1 MVSIWWVACAFLL
14 GGLAGL
20 LIFAFVS
27 MAARQ
32 DERAVKADEAL
43 QRAGLRAVYLE
54 EHWIT

>member
-1 MVSIWWVACAFLL
+1 MVSIWWVACAFLV

-27 MAARQ
+27 MAARE

-43 QRAGLRAVYLE
+43 QRKGLRGMNLE
-54 EHWIT
+54 EHWTT